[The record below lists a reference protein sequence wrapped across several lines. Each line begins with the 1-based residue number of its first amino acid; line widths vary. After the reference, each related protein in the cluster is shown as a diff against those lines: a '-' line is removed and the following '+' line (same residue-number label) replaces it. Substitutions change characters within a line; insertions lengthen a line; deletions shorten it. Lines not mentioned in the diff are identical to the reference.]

1 MKPHICYLLPP
12 FEHYS
17 PASGGALAT
26 ITLNHRRE
34 LLKRGYR
41 VSVLAPE
48 FDGEKYRGDNVE
60 FLKIKQ
66 RTDLN
71 IVQRF
76 FSSRI
81 RGRLKQHDLPYYE
94 YYLNLVK
101 PALQKINPDII
112 IAFNDFSVSCEIKSV
127 LPDAQ
132 IVIYLQ
138 NEYSRIRQSET
149 YFNKNLDATDQIWGV
164 SDYIS
169 HRTTAEF
176 PRATGKV
183 STLYNGVDNEMFS
196 PRDNNLQSSDLSD
209 LIRVIYVGRTDATK
223 GTDLVPRAVS
233 QLRSEGENVELTVA
247 GSTWFYD
254 HEKQNARPYIRELRA
269 SMDAAG
275 ANYLGHVARADL
287 PAILRQADVACV
299 PSRFNEPFGL
309 TALEG
314 MASGCATIVS
324 NRGGLPEFCAGA
336 ALIIEPDAPD
346 EFTDALRQLVRDR
359 ALLNRYKEMGRARA
373 IEYDWSVAVDRLETL
388 ILRWV

>member
-41 VSVLAPE
+41 VSVLTPE
-48 FDGEKYRGDNVE
+48 FEGEKYGGENVA

-66 RTDLN
+66 RADLN

-76 FSSRI
+76 FSSKV
-81 RGRLKQHDLPYYE
+81 RGRLKRYDLPYYE
-94 YYLNLVK
+94 YYLNRFKSV
-101 PALQKINPDII
+101 LQKTKPDII
-112 IAFNDFSVSCEIKSV
+112 IAFNDFSLSCEVKNA
-127 LPDAQ
+127 LPNARV
-132 IVIYLQ
+132 IVYLQ
-138 NEYSRIRQSET
+138 NEHAQIRQSESHL
-149 YFNKNLDATDQIWGV
+149 NKNLDATDQIWGV

-169 HRTTAEF
+169 HRTKAEF
-176 PRATGKV
+176 PRAANKV
-183 STLYNGVDNEMFS
+183 LTLYNGVDCKMFS
-196 PRDNNLQSSDLSD
+196 PRANNLQSPDLND
-209 LIRVIYVGRTDATK
+209 PIRVIYVGRTDATK

-233 QLRSEGENVELTVA
+233 QLRGEGENVELTVA

-269 SMDAAG
+269 AMDAAG

-336 ALIIEPDAPD
+336 ALVIEPDTPD

-359 ALLNRYKEMGRARA
+359 AMLNRYKELGRARA
-373 IEYDWSVAVDRLETL
+373 LEYDWEVAVNRLETL
-388 ILRWV
+388 I

>member
-1 MKPHICYLLPP
+1 M
-12 FEHYS
+12 
-17 PASGGALAT
+17 AT

-48 FDGEKYRGDNVE
+48 FEGEKYHGENIE

-66 RTDLN
+66 RADLN

-76 FSSRI
+76 ISSRI
-81 RGRLKQHDLPYYE
+81 RGRSKQYDLPYYE
-94 YYLNLVK
+94 YYLRLVK
-101 PALQKINPDII
+101 SNLQKFNPDII
-112 IAFNDFSVSCEIKSV
+112 IAFNEFSASCEIKSV
-127 LPDAQ
+127 MPNAHV
-132 IVIYLQ
+132 IVYLQ
-138 NEYSRIRQSET
+138 NEHNRLRQSENN
-149 YFNKNLDATDQIWGV
+149 FNKNLDATDQIWGV
-164 SDYIS
+164 SDYIR
-169 HRTTAEF
+169 HRTKTDF
-176 PRATGKV
+176 TRATDKI
-183 STLYNGVDNEMFS
+183 STLYNGVDNETFH
-196 PRDNNLQSSDLSD
+196 PRDNNLQSSDLD
-209 LIRVIYVGRTDATK
+209 DAIRVIYLGRTDATK

-336 ALIIEPDAPD
+336 ALVIEPDAPD
-346 EFTDALRQLVRDR
+346 EFTDALRQLVRDH
-359 ALLNRYKEMGRARA
+359 AMLNRYKELGRARA
-373 IEYDWSVAVDRLETL
+373 LEYDWSVAVDRLETL
-388 ILRWV
+388 I

>member
-26 ITLNHRRE
+26 IVLNHRRE

-48 FDGEKYRGDNVE
+48 FEGEKYRGENVE

-66 RTDLN
+66 RADLN

-76 FSSRI
+76 FSSKV

-94 YYLNLVK
+94 YYLKLVK
-101 PALQKINPDII
+101 PFFKKFNPDII
-112 IAFNDFSVSCEIKSV
+112 IGFNDFSVSSEIKSI

-132 IVIYLQ
+132 IIIYLQ
-138 NEYSRIRQSET
+138 NEHSRIRQSEINL
-149 YFNKNLDATDQIWGV
+149 NKNLDATDQIWGV

-169 HRTTAEF
+169 HATQTDF
-176 PRATGKV
+176 PRAANKV
-183 STLYNGVDNEMFS
+183 STLYNGVDNEIFS
-196 PRDNNLQSSDLSD
+196 PRDNNLQSSDLNEP
-209 LIRVIYVGRTDATK
+209 IRVIYVGRTDATK

-233 QLRSEGENVELTVA
+233 QLKSEGENIELTVA

-269 SMDAAG
+269 ALDAAG
-275 ANYLGHVARADL
+275 ATYLGHVARADL

-314 MASGCATIVS
+314 MASGCAMIVS
-324 NRGGLPEFCAGA
+324 NRGGLPEFCEGA
-336 ALIIEPDAPD
+336 AQIIEPDAPD
-346 EFTDALRQLVRDR
+346 EFTDALRQLVQNRE
-359 ALLNRYKEMGRARA
+359 LLNRYKKLGRARA
-373 IEYDWSVAVDRLETL
+373 LEYDWSVAVDQLETL
-388 ILRWV
+388 I

>member
-17 PASGGALAT
+17 PSSGGALAT
-26 ITLNHRRE
+26 IVLNHRRE

-48 FDGEKYRGDNVE
+48 FEGEKYRDENIE

-66 RTDLN
+66 RADLN
-71 IVQRF
+71 IAQRF

-81 RGRLKQHDLPYYE
+81 RGQFKHYDLPYYE
-94 YYLNLVK
+94 YYLRLIK
-101 PALQKINPDII
+101 PALREIKADII
-112 IAFNDFSVSCEIKSV
+112 IAFNDFSSSYEIKSV
-127 LPDAQ
+127 LPNAQ
-132 IVIYLQ
+132 VIIYLQ
-138 NEYSRIRQSET
+138 NEHSRIRQSET
-149 YFNKNLDATDQIWGV
+149 YLNRNLDATDQIWGV

-169 HRTTAEF
+169 DRTKTDF
-176 PRATGKV
+176 PRAANKI
-183 STLYNGVDNEMFS
+183 STLYNGVDNQTFF
-196 PRDNNLQSSDLSD
+196 PRENNLQSSDLNAP
-209 LIRVIYVGRTDATK
+209 IHVIYVGRTDATK

-233 QLRSEGENVELTVA
+233 QLKSEGENVELTIA

-269 SMDAAG
+269 AMDAAG
-275 ANYLGHVARADL
+275 ANYLGHVARPDL
-287 PAILRQADVACV
+287 PALLRQADVACV

-336 ALIIEPDAPD
+336 ALVIEPDAPD
-346 EFTDALRQLVRDR
+346 EFTDALRRLVRDR
-359 ALLNRYKEMGRARA
+359 ALLNRYKELGRARA
-373 IEYDWSVAVDRLETL
+373 LEYDWSVAVDRLETL
-388 ILRWV
+388 I

>member
-34 LLKRGYR
+34 LLRRGYR

-48 FDGEKYRGDNVE
+48 FDGEKYNDDNVE

-66 RTDLN
+66 RADLN

-81 RGRLKQHDLPYYE
+81 RGHLKEYDLPYYE
-94 YYLNLVK
+94 YYLGLVK
-101 PALQKINPDII
+101 PNLRKINPDII
-112 IAFNDFSVSCEIKSV
+112 IGFNDFSVSHEIKSV
-127 LPDAQ
+127 LPSAQ
-132 IVIYLQ
+132 IIIYLQ
-138 NEYSRIRQSET
+138 NEHRCLRQSESNL
-149 YFNKNLDATDQIWGV
+149 NKNLDATDQIWGV

-169 HRTTAEF
+169 HRTQTEF
-176 PRATGKV
+176 PQAASKV
-183 STLYNGVDNEMFS
+183 STLYNGVDNDTFY
-196 PRDNNLQSSDLSD
+196 PRDNNLQSSNLNDP
-209 LIRVIYVGRTDATK
+209 IRVIYVGRTDATK

-233 QLRSEGENVELTVA
+233 QLRGEGENVELTVA

-269 SMDAAG
+269 AMDAAG
-275 ANYLGHVARADL
+275 AHYLGHVARPDL

-346 EFTDALRQLVRDR
+346 EFTDALRQLVRDPE
-359 ALLNRYKEMGRARA
+359 LLNRYKELGRARA
-373 IEYDWSVAVDRLETL
+373 LEYDWSVAVDRLETL
-388 ILRWV
+388 I

>member
-26 ITLNHRRE
+26 IVLNHRRE

-48 FDGEKYRGDNVE
+48 FEGEKYRGENVE

-66 RTDLN
+66 RADLN

-76 FSSRI
+76 FSSKV

-94 YYLNLVK
+94 YYLKLVK
-101 PALQKINPDII
+101 PFLKKFNPDII
-112 IAFNDFSVSCEIKSV
+112 IGFNDFSVSSEIKSI

-132 IVIYLQ
+132 IIIYLQ
-138 NEYSRIRQSET
+138 NEHRRLRQSEIHL
-149 YFNKNLDATDQIWGV
+149 NKNLDATDQIWGV

-169 HRTTAEF
+169 HATQTDF
-176 PRATGKV
+176 PRAANKV
-183 STLYNGVDNEMFS
+183 LTLYNGVDNEMFS
-196 PRDNNLQSSDLSD
+196 PRDNNLQSSDLNEP
-209 LIRVIYVGRTDATK
+209 IRVIYVGRTDATK

-233 QLRSEGENVELTVA
+233 QLKSEGENVELTVA

-254 HEKQNARPYIRELRA
+254 HDRQNARPYIRELRA
-269 SMDAAG
+269 ALDAAG
-275 ANYLGHVARADL
+275 ATYLGHVARADL

-314 MASGCATIVS
+314 MASGCAMIVS

-336 ALIIEPDAPD
+336 AQIIEPDAPD
-346 EFTDALRQLVRDR
+346 EFTDALRQLVQNRE
-359 ALLNRYKEMGRARA
+359 LLNRYKKLGRARA
-373 IEYDWSVAVDRLETL
+373 LEYDWSVAVDRLETL
-388 ILRWV
+388 I